1 VYARQIFEGIGR
13 KAFHCWIVAALF
25 TLILPI
31 NLLALAPKKEANK
44 HPDKLAAH
52 PELLKLLKES
62 EYYYVLEDHDKAD
75 SIFRKARQLAEFTRD
90 QDVILQTLFYNSSL
104 NISENTTLIKKDN
117 FLDYVQAGLEYAKV
131 YNRQDYIAYGN
142 INLSEIYRKKGDLQ
156 NAQKFASLAFSTAL
170 NLENDSCKVLA
181 GLQLGKVYQE
191 QREMLLAFKAYTNAN
206 DIASKKSNP
215 NLLSMVFHALGGL
228 YYVIG
233 KEQEAKEYYFK
244 SLELNNKSGNTL
256 RIIEDY
262 IAIGASY
269 DYDIASE
276 YLDRALA
283 MADSIGDKKLE
294 KKALIYIFNHLIVQG
309 DCSKAFDYL
318 EQHPVVK
325 TYYENRGPFSYFWT
339 KGEIFLYGNQ
349 MDSARK
355 YFDQAAIHYLDNS
368 GYDKNG
374 RLNFISEYAMVYDAL
389 LDKQKAYEL
398 YQTAFNL
405 SIETKNYR
413 EIINNALKLKGIY
426 FEREQY
432 KEAYQYSIIHERYKD
447 TLNQLLKER
456 EFASLEIENENKRI
470 EAESIETEIATKR
483 KHNIQYMG
491 ITVLTCLIF
500 TFLLF
505 ISGKSRYSL
514 RFVEIIGFFAF
525 IFLFEFIILVLDH
538 KIHHL
543 THGSPFL
550 IWLIKIVII
559 SFLLPLHHFTEGRVV
574 HYLTTKKLI
583 IPSEKIQ
590 LKRFWDIFS
599 LNHGHPGAEKHEK
612 EKEPHSEAP

>member
-1 VYARQIFEGIGR
+1 MPVLQFFSVYQL
-13 KAFHCWIVAALF
+13 KASRLWIAIACIVMISPSL
-25 TLILPI
+25 
-31 NLLALAPKKEANK
+31 LLAAGPPKV
-44 HPDKLAAH
+44 DKQQSKLTDH

-62 EYYYVLEDHDKAD
+62 EYYYVLEDHEKAD
-75 SIFRKARQLAEFTRD
+75 SVFRKARQLAEFTRD
-90 QDVILQTLFYNSSL
+90 QDIILQTLFFNSSL
-104 NISENTTLIKKDN
+104 NISENTTLIKKNN

-142 INLSEIYRKKGDLQ
+142 INLSEIYRKKGDLN

-170 NLENDSCKVLA
+170 NLDNDSCKVVA
-181 GLQLGKVYQE
+181 GIQLGKVYQG

-269 DYDIASE
+269 DYDIASS
-276 YLDRALA
+276 YLDRALV
-283 MADSIGDKKLE
+283 MADSVGDKKLE

-318 EQHPVVK
+318 EEHPVVK
-325 TYYENRGPFSYFWT
+325 TYYENRGPFSYYWA

-349 MDSARK
+349 MDSAKK
-355 YFDQAAIHYLDNS
+355 YFDQAAIYYLDDS
-368 GYDKNG
+368 GYDKSG
-374 RLNFISEYAMVYDAL
+374 RLNFISEYAMVYEAL
-389 LDKQKAYEL
+389 QDKEKTYEL
-398 YQTAFNL
+398 YKTAFNL
-405 SIETKNYR
+405 SVETNNYR
-413 EIINNALKLKGIY
+413 EIIGNALKLKNIY
-426 FEREQY
+426 SEREQY
-432 KEAYQYSIIHERYKD
+432 KDAYQYSIIYERYKD
-447 TLNQLLKER
+447 TLNQLLRER

-470 EAESIETEIATKR
+470 EADLAEAEIATKR

-491 ITVLTCLIF
+491 ITVLTCMIF

-559 SFLLPLHHFTEGRVV
+559 SFLLPLHHFAEGRVV

-583 IPSEKIQ
+583 IPSEKFQ
-590 LKRFWDIFS
+590 LKRFFDIFS
-599 LNHGHPGAEKHEK
+599 LNHGHPPAEKHEK
-612 EKEPHSEAP
+612 EKEPHTEAP